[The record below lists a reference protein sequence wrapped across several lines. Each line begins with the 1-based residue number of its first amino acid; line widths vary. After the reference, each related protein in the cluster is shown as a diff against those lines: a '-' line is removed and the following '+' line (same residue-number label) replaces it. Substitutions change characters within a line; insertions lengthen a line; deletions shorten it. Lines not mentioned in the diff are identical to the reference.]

1 MKLLACC
8 SGGRGAAL
16 GRSCPGA
23 VWRGA
28 RATQVP
34 VSLPHIL
41 LASPAAEARRGPC
54 GHAPWP
60 GCFKEQAALLLGRRE
75 HSPLIAER

>member
-41 LASPAAEARRGPC
+41 LASPAAEAEEG
-54 GHAPWP
+54 
-60 GCFKEQAALLLGRRE
+60 ALWACPMAGMF
-75 HSPLIAER
+75 